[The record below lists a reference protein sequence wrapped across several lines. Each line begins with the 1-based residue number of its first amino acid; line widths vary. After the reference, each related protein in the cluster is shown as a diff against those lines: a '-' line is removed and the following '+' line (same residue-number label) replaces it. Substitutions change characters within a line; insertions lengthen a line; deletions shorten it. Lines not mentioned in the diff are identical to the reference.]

1 MHLCIFDS
9 ELLELDTI
17 RGMLDIS
24 LIYNTLL
31 IAVCVDVT
39 LALPHL
45 ITTIYHTQVFIC
57 FIVPGVVILTVH
69 LLAVW
74 L

>member
-1 MHLCIFDS
+1 MCYVFNS
-9 ELLELDTI
+9 ELVQLDTV

-24 LIYNTLL
+24 LIYYTLL

-45 ITTIYHTQVFIC
+45 ITTIYHTQVFISS
-57 FIVPGVVILTVH
+57 FP
-69 LLAVW
+69 LA
-74 L
+74 LETP